1 MTWQSFKQAWLIRF
15 WSPVPAVIAAGI
27 LSTYYFGIT
36 GTFWAVT
43 GEFTRWGGQ
52 LLQLLGVHSEQWGYY
67 QLIHLEGS
75 PLTRIDGRMIIGMFG
90 GCLAAAL
97 WANNVKL
104 RLPRSRIRIAQAVA
118 GGIIAGFGARL
129 AMGCNLA
136 AFFTGIPQF
145 SLHAWLF
152 AIATAIGSWF
162 GARFTLLPLFRI
174 PVKMQKVSAASPL
187 TQKPQQARRRF
198 RLGMVVFF
206 AMIGWGLLTAADHP
220 ALGLAMLF
228 GIGFGLLIERA
239 QICFTSAFRDMWI
252 TGRTVMA
259 KAIIFGM
266 AASAI
271 GIFSYVQ
278 LGMAPKIMW
287 AGPNAAI
294 GGLLFGFGIVLAGGC
309 ETGWM
314 YRAVEGQVHYWW
326 VGLGNVIGSTLLAWC
341 WDDIAAPLATHWQK
355 VNLLNA
361 FGPFGGLL
369 ATYLLLLIAL
379 LLVIWAFKPGRTS
392 GVFLKPAEGAPD
404 DREIVMDNSDLAG
417 WLSRWLDEEDGVAS
431 SSVRRRGNA
440 LKIDVETDVND
451 PEVMREQLTRRIA
464 DRVDSLGLEQSLNV
478 KVRLR

>member
-1 MTWQSFKQAWLIRF
+1 MTWQQFKQAWLIKF

-52 LLQLLGVHSEQWGYY
+52 LLQLVGVQWVEWVYY
-67 QLIHLEGS
+67 KLIHLEGT
-75 PLTRIDGRMIIGMFG
+75 PLTRIDGMMIIGMFG
-90 GCLAAAL
+90 GCFAAAL

-104 RLPRSRIRIAQAVA
+104 RFPRSRIRILQAVA

-145 SLHAWLF
+145 SLHAWFF
-152 AIATAIGSWF
+152 AIATAIGTWF
-162 GARFTLLPLFRI
+162 GARFTLLPIFRI
-174 PVKMQKVSAASPL
+174 PVKMQKVSQASPL
-187 TQKPQQARRRF
+187 TQKPDQARRRF

-206 AMIGWGLLTAADHP
+206 AMIAWGLLTAANQP
-220 ALGLAMLF
+220 KLGLALLF
-228 GIGFGLLIERA
+228 GVGFGLLIERA

-252 TGRTVMA
+252 TGRTNMA

-278 LGMAPKIMW
+278 LGMEPKIMW
-287 AGPNAAI
+287 AGPNAVI

-326 VGLGNVIGSTLLAWC
+326 VGLGNVIGSTILAYYWDGLSPALATSWDKINLLA
-341 WDDIAAPLATHWQK
+341 T
-355 VNLLNA
+355 

-369 ATYLLLLIAL
+369 ATYLLLLLAL
-379 LLVIWAFKPGRTS
+379 VLVI
-392 GVFLKPAEGAPD
+392 
-404 DREIVMDNSDLAG
+404 G
-417 WLSRWLDEEDGVAS
+417 WEKRFF
-431 SSVRRRGNA
+431 RR
-440 LKIDVETDVND
+440 
-451 PEVMREQLTRRIA
+451 
-464 DRVDSLGLEQSLNV
+464 QSLAASTV
-478 KVRLR
+478 KESA

>member
-67 QLIHLEGS
+67 QLIHLEGT

-104 RLPRSRIRIAQAVA
+104 RFHAAGSALCRPWQAASSPGSAHVWRWAAIWRLFSPVFRSSP
-118 GGIIAGFGARL
+118 ARL
-129 AMGCNLA
+129 AVCHRHRHRLLVWR
-136 AFFTGIPQF
+136 P
-145 SLHAWLF
+145 LHAAAPF
-152 AIATAIGSWF
+152 SHPGKNA
-162 GARFTLLPLFRI
+162 
-174 PVKMQKVSAASPL
+174 KVSAASPL

-198 RLGMVVFF
+198 RLGMVIFF

-355 VNLLNA
+355 INLLNA

-379 LLVIWAFKPGRTS
+379 LLVIAWERHFSA
-392 GVFLKPAEGAPD
+392 
-404 DREIVMDNSDLAG
+404 
-417 WLSRWLDEEDGVAS
+417 AS
-431 SSVRRRGNA
+431 RRRSG
-440 LKIDVETDVND
+440 
-451 PEVMREQLTRRIA
+451 P
-464 DRVDSLGLEQSLNV
+464 
-478 KVRLR
+478 